1 MHTSTLI
8 FRISL
13 AVLLLAGSL
22 SASARKTRIHSHN
35 DYEQERPFWG
45 AYEAGAA
52 SIEADIWL
60 VDGILHVAHNRKDIS
75 PNRLLKDMYL
85 EPIRQVMERNGGK
98 AYPKGKPLQL
108 LVDLKSDAS
117 TLDALISLIR
127 EGGYTACF
135 NVKDNPNAVQIVIT
149 GDKVKKEHFCNYPDF
164 IFFDGLPHIDY
175 TPEER
180 KRVPMVSAH
189 YGKFTKWKGKGQMDK
204 ADQKRIKEAV
214 RKAHKAGS
222 KFRLW
227 AFPDNE
233 DAWEMTRKLGMDFIN
248 TDHPDR
254 VAKTLH

>member
-1 MHTSTLI
+1 
-8 FRISL
+8 
-13 AVLLLAGSL
+13 
-22 SASARKTRIHSHN
+22 
-35 DYEQERPFWG
+35 
-45 AYEAGAA
+45 
-52 SIEADIWL
+52 
-60 VDGILHVAHNRKDIS
+60 
-75 PNRLLKDMYL
+75 
-85 EPIRQVMERNGGK
+85 MERNGGK

-108 LVDLKSDAS
+108 LVDLKTDAS

-135 NVKDNPNAVQIVIT
+135 NVKDDPNAVQIVIT

-175 TPEER
+175 TPEQR

-233 DAWEMTRKLGMDFIN
+233 NAWEMTRKLGMDFIN

-254 VAKTLH
+254 VAKTL